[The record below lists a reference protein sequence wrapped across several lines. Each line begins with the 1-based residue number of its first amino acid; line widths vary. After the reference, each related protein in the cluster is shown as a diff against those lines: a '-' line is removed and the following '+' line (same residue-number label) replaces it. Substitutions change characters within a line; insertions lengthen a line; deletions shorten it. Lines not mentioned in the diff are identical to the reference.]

1 MVSNDKYNSNLA
13 FIDLLFNVLV
23 GFVFLFVVAF
33 VLINPIAKKADI
45 VSPAQFLITMAW
57 PDEDINDFDL
67 WVRDPV
73 GNYIGFN
80 SKDRGITNLDR
91 DDLGAANDAV
101 NRGGLPEVKVNLN
114 REVTSVR
121 GILPGEYIVSVH
133 LYKIYDNEVVHTGVP
148 ITVEIQK
155 INPYNIVFKETRVMS
170 QLGEVVNFV
179 RFVVDENGYV
189 SEITATMESAVPASS
204 LPANSVTT
212 GVRPL

>member
-1 MVSNDKYNSNLA
+1 MASNDRYNSNLA

-33 VLINPIAKKADI
+33 ILINPVAKKADI
-45 VSPAQFLITMAW
+45 VSPAQFLITMSW

-73 GNYIGFN
+73 GNHIGFN

-101 NRGGLPEVKVNLN
+101 NLGGMPEVKVNIN

-121 GILPGEYIVSVH
+121 GILPGEYVVSVH
-133 LYKIYDNEVVHTGVP
+133 LYKIYNDEVLIDGVP

-155 INPYNIVFKETRVMS
+155 INPYNIVFKETRSMT

-189 SEITATMESAVPASS
+189 NDITATMESAVPIGS
-204 LPANSVTT
+204 LPASSVTP
-212 GVRPL
+212 GVTP

>member
-1 MVSNDKYNSNLA
+1 MASNERYNSNLA

-33 VLINPIAKKADI
+33 ILINPIAKKADI
-45 VSPAQFLITMAW
+45 VSPAQFLITLSW
-57 PDEDINDFDL
+57 PDEDANDFDL

-73 GNYIGFN
+73 GNHIGFN

-91 DDLGAANDAV
+91 DDLGANNDAV
-101 NRGGLPEVKVNLN
+101 NRGGLPAVKVNLN

-133 LYKIYDNEVVHTGVP
+133 LYKVHNNELVPGGVP
-148 ITVEIQK
+148 VTVEIQK
-155 INPYNIVFKETRVMS
+155 INPYNIVFKETRLITQM
-170 QLGEVVNFV
+170 GEVANFA

-189 SEITATMESAVPASS
+189 SEITATMETAVPLEA
-204 LPANSVTT
+204 LPSNTIRSE
-212 GVRPL
+212 P